1 MTVIQSRP
9 GLQNYDPLLNQL
21 AASRYLWTDEL
32 ARPEQLPPEN
42 DTWTVALFLSGRGWG
57 KTRVGAEW
65 IAYQAIRYP
74 KTRWAVVAATF
85 SDVRDTCAEGE
96 SGLVPILRRYGVLES
111 YNRSIGEIRLTNGSR
126 IKLFS
131 AAEPDR
137 LRGPQFHGSW
147 CDELAA
153 WDYPETW
160 DQLQFGLRLGSHPQ
174 TVVTTTPRPIGIIKG
189 LLARTDGSVHVVRGS
204 TFDNAANLA
213 PSALANLRER
223 YEGTRLGR
231 QELFAELLL
240 DNPASL
246 WRYDD
251 ILIGQPPEMKRVIIA
266 VDPAVTNTEDS
277 DETGIIICGKGV
289 DNTLWVLG
297 DYSCKDTT
305 FGWAKRVAALYEEFG
320 ASLIV
325 YEKNQGGNTQ
335 EEIIHSLDPYLPVKP
350 ISAKQGKKLRAEPV
364 AMLYEQHKVFHS
376 KHFEKLEDQYTS
388 WDPETPGDSPD
399 RLDAAVHGL
408 TELADIGAGSR
419 FLLDLASICGNCQ
432 QPNSKDATMCFS
444 CKQPMNG

>member
-1 MTVIQSRP
+1 
-9 GLQNYDPLLNQL
+9 
-21 AASRYLWTDEL
+21 
-32 ARPEQLPPEN
+32 
-42 DTWTVALFLSGRGWG
+42 
-57 KTRVGAEW
+57 
-65 IAYQAIRYP
+65 
-74 KTRWAVVAATF
+74 
-85 SDVRDTCAEGE
+85 
-96 SGLVPILRRYGVLES
+96 
-111 YNRSIGEIRLTNGSR
+111 
-126 IKLFS
+126 
-131 AAEPDR
+131 
-137 LRGPQFHGSW
+137 
-147 CDELAA
+147 
-153 WDYPETW
+153 
-160 DQLQFGLRLGSHPQ
+160 
-174 TVVTTTPRPIGIIKG
+174 
-189 LLARTDGSVHVVRGS
+189 VRGS

-213 PSALANLRER
+213 PSALIQLRER

-251 ILIGQPPEMKRVIIA
+251 ILIAQPPEMKRVIIA